1 MRPVVRPV
9 YTGTQ
14 YKNYKSFLPL
24 LVESFGDYC
33 SYCERAD
40 KPDVEHVAPKSKN
53 PALETEWDNLLLGCP
68 RCNRDYKKSKNDDRE
83 GYVWP
88 DTHNT
93 FALLN
98 YFEDGRVKAADG
110 LMQET
115 KSAVENTIKLVCLD
129 DSRKPHKT
137 LNLARRRKFK
147 TAVSAKQ
154 RYLAGHQTLQEVI
167 DQAEE
172 GLWSVWFTV
181 FQDLADVRKVLLTTK
196 AYPNTSLEPR

>member
-14 YKNYKSFLPL
+14 YKDYKSFLTPL
-24 LVESFGDYC
+24 LTSFGAYC

-40 KPDVEHVAPKSKN
+40 KLDVEHVAPKSKN
-53 PALETEWDNLLLGCP
+53 PALETEWNKLLLGCP
-68 RCNRDYKKSKNDDRE
+68 RCNRDYKKSKNGNRE

-129 DSRKPHKT
+129 DGRKPQKI
-137 LNLARRRKFK
+137 LNLARKRKFK
-147 TAVSAKQ
+147 IANSAKQ
-154 RYLAGHQTLQEVI
+154 KYLAGHQTLQEVL
-167 DQAEE
+167 DQAED
-172 GLWSVWFTV
+172 GFWSVWFTV
-181 FQDLADVRKVLLTTK
+181 FQDQADVKQALLTAK